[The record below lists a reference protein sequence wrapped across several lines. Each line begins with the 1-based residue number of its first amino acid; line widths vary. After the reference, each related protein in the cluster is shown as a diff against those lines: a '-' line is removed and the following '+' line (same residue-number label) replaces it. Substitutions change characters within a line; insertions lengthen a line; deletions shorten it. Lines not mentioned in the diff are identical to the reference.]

1 MTDDAMNNPSAP
13 AAPLP
18 PGTLYGIGTGPGDP
32 ELMTLKAV
40 RLLRACPVVAYFTKR
55 GGGGQAR
62 RIADSHL
69 TGTQTEMPL
78 VYPVTTELP
87 ADSPEYTAAIEGFF
101 DESAGKLAAVLAAG
115 RSVAVLNEGDPFFYG
130 SFLHLHL
137 RLAGRFPTQVVP
149 GVPSVLGCA
158 AQLPYPLTI
167 RDDVLSIIAGT
178 LPDAALATALRATDA
193 AAIIKL
199 GGNLPRVRRV
209 VADLGLTE
217 RAWYVERGTMAEQR
231 LSPLAEAPARA
242 PYFSMILIP
251 GLGRRGD
258 GHLRGTGR

>member
-1 MTDDAMNNPSAP
+1 MDRPPPPTDRATDRAT
-13 AAPLP
+13 
-18 PGTLYGIGTGPGDP
+18 GTLYGIGTGPGDP

-62 RIADSHL
+62 RIADPHL
-69 TGTQTEMPL
+69 PGTQTELPL

-87 ADSPEYTAAIEGFF
+87 PDSPEYAAAIEGFF
-101 DESAGKLAAVLAAG
+101 DESAARIAQLLDQGVD
-115 RSVAVLNEGDPFFYG
+115 VAVLNEGDPFFYG

-137 RLAGRFPTQVVP
+137 RLAPRHTVVVVP
-149 GVPSVLGCA
+149 GVPSILGCA

-178 LPDAALATALRATDA
+178 LDEAALRTAIAAADA

-199 GGNLPRVRRV
+199 GSNLPKVRGVLER
-209 VADLGLTE
+209 LGLVE
-217 RAWYVERGTMAEQR
+217 RAWYVERGTMPEQKVM
-231 LSPLAEAPARA
+231 PLAQAPAQA

-251 GLGRRGD
+251 GLGRRAG
-258 GHLRGTGR
+258 GTLRAAS